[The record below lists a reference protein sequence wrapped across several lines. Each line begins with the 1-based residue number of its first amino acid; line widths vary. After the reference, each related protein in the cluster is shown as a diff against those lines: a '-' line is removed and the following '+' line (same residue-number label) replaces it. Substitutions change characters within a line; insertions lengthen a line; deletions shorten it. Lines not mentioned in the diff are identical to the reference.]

1 MENLLELNG
10 VCKSYQAFSL
20 KDVSFSLPAGS
31 IMGFI
36 GENGAGKT
44 TTIKLILNEV
54 KRSAGT
60 ISIFGKDNIKDE
72 MAVKQDIGAVFD
84 ESYFFDGFTAAD
96 VGKILSRVFSAW
108 DQPLYEKYQKDF
120 ELSPKKKIKEYS
132 KGMKMK
138 LSIASALSHHP
149 RLLILDEVTSGLD
162 PVMRSEILDLFL
174 DFIQD
179 EGCSVLF
186 SSHITPDLERIAD
199 YVTFIHKGSIVLSL
213 PKDEL
218 TEKWG
223 IVKCGAS
230 KFADLDK
237 SGFMR
242 WKRGEVECEAPVR
255 DKDEAKRDYPGL
267 VVDNATLDDIMLFY
281 VKGEKS

>member
-10 VCKSYQAFSL
+10 VCKSYPAFSL

-72 MAVKQDIGAVFD
+72 ITVKQDIGAVFD
-84 ESYFFDGFTAAD
+84 ESYFFDGLTAAD
-96 VGKILSRVFSAW
+96 IGKILSRVFKAW

-149 RLLILDEVTSGLD
+149 RLLILDEATSGLD

-199 YVTFIHKGSIVLSL
+199 YVTFIHKGGIVLSL

-242 WKRGEVECEAPVR
+242 WRRGEVECEALVR
-255 DKDEAKRDYPGL
+255 DKDEARREYPGL

>member
-96 VGKILSRVFSAW
+96 VGKILSRVFR

-242 WKRGEVECEAPVR
+242 WKRGEVECEALVR